1 MLLPL
6 LQIAHYENLLSF
18 SLSTLI
24 MRITKEINY
33 TKPLNINE
41 RGGDYKEIDSDRN

>member
-1 MLLPL
+1 MSLLL
-6 LQIAHYENLLSF
+6 LQVAHYENLLN

-24 MRITKEINY
+24 MGITKEINY
-33 TKPLNINE
+33 TKTLNINE